1 MSTLRLPVPIPC
13 LDEAETVAT
22 CLTKAIGWM
31 DRHGVDGEVLVAD
44 NCSTYLE
51 RCLLIGTL
59 PTSGGSRLP
68 DVSPPGPNTSR
79 GVRESFGFLGEG
91 QLTCEQ
97 DWTRRSWI
105 LVSDS

>member
-22 CLTKAIGWM
+22 CVTKAIGWM

-68 DVSPPGPNTSR
+68 DVSPPVRTLPGEYGNPSGSLGR
-79 GVRESFGFLGEG
+79 GS
-91 QLTCEQ
+91 
-97 DWTRRSWI
+97 
-105 LVSDS
+105 

>member
-22 CLTKAIGWM
+22 CVTKAIGWM

-68 DVSPPGPNTSR
+68 DVSPRSEHFPGEYGNPSGSLGR
-79 GVRESFGFLGEG
+79 GS
-91 QLTCEQ
+91 
-97 DWTRRSWI
+97 
-105 LVSDS
+105 